1 MKPRTGVF
9 VYPRDFKSTSKKP
22 SIGAGQ
28 QWRHLMSVFYTSKE
42 LIDRGNSMGVNEK
55 EGLSKEIVK
64 AIIDYMVIKGI
75 IRQQVMCEASHEAG
89 T

>member
-1 MKPRTGVF
+1 MMPRTGVF
-9 VYPRDFKSTSKKP
+9 VYRQDFKSTSKKP

-42 LIDRGNSMGVNEK
+42 LIDRGNSMGVNGK

-64 AIIDYMVIKGI
+64 AIIGKEIL
-75 IRQQVMCEASHEAG
+75 
-89 T
+89 

>member
-1 MKPRTGVF
+1 
-9 VYPRDFKSTSKKP
+9 
-22 SIGAGQ
+22 
-28 QWRHLMSVFYTSKE
+28 MSVFYTSKE
-42 LIDRGNSMGVNEK
+42 LIDRGNSMGVNGK

>member
-1 MKPRTGVF
+1 
-9 VYPRDFKSTSKKP
+9 
-22 SIGAGQ
+22 
-28 QWRHLMSVFYTSKE
+28 MSVFYTSKE
-42 LIDRGNSMGVNEK
+42 LIDRGNSMGVNGK

-64 AIIDYMVIKGI
+64 AIIDYMVIRGI

>member
-1 MKPRTGVF
+1 MIPRTGVF

-42 LIDRGNSMGVNEK
+42 LIDRGNSMGVNGK

-64 AIIDYMVIKGI
+64 AMHYRLYGDKRNYKT
-75 IRQQVMCEASHEAG
+75 ASHV
-89 T
+89 

>member
-1 MKPRTGVF
+1 MIPRSLECL
-9 VYPRDFKSTSKKP
+9 STLGISNQPAKKP

-42 LIDRGNSMGVNEK
+42 LIDRGNSMGVNGK

-64 AIIDYMVIKGI
+64 AIIGKEIL
-75 IRQQVMCEASHEAG
+75 
-89 T
+89 